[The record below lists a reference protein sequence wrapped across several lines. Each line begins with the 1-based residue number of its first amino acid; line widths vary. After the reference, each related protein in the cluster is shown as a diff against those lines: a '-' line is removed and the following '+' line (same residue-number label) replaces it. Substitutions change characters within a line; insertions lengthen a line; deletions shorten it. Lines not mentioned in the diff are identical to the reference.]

1 MAAPSLLPSSRRFVD
16 DLRPRVERAFG
27 ISSGGSDEDALQTL
41 EELADQAEG
50 RGVFEAFQELVL
62 AGADFC
68 DAPPNFGHR
77 ALGVLLREG
86 ASTVFTTNWDRC
98 IEHGSAAIGF
108 HVDVTITE
116 ADRAHRFARARY
128 HKVHGCASQPASLL
142 ISTRQLDEPPDWVQ
156 HEIGA
161 ALGTS
166 TLVFVG
172 LGTVGGYVRRRV
184 SQVIDAIGNAAPIWV
199 ADPDPSE
206 TWQEL
211 LERAGEGH
219 ILEVDSNSF
228 FDHLLRAFVR
238 EMLAHLVVAAR
249 EMDAVGWDPP
259 LQPIVERLEEAL
271 DGTGALETVDWLR
284 NGAGGVPGGTP
295 FVHSRECRDGL
306 LAVAATV
313 GEAHV
318 HFGESGDGL
327 VLRAG
332 SAFVELS
339 VWPEVRSDVAI
350 ARERARTLE
359 RHDRGCYDNPALPI
373 YHVCVG
379 QRGPLPGAN
388 LHFDIGGASV
398 PGDLIEGE
406 PQHYWVAAESVLQ
419 GQAMVRIPA

>member
-1 MAAPSLLPSSRRFVD
+1 MPAPTLLPSSREFVED
-16 DLRPRVERAFG
+16 VLPRVERAFG
-27 ISSGGSDEDALQTL
+27 ISAEGADEDALRTL
-41 EELADQAEG
+41 EELADEAERG
-50 RGVFEAFQELVL
+50 GVFDAFQELAV
-62 AGADFC
+62 AGANFC

-77 ALGVLLREG
+77 VLAVLLREG
-86 ASTVFTTNWDRC
+86 ASAVFTVNWDRC
-98 IEHGSAAIGF
+98 IEHGSAAVGF

-116 ADRAHRFARARY
+116 ADRAHRFGSARY
-128 HKVHGCASQPASLL
+128 HKVHGCASQPSSLL
-142 ISTRQLDEPPDWVQ
+142 ISTAQLDEPPDWVR

-161 ALGTS
+161 ALGAS

-172 LGTVGGYVRRRV
+172 LGTVGGYVQRRV
-184 SQVIDAIGNAAPIWV
+184 AQVMNAIGHAAPIWV

-211 LERAGEGH
+211 LVRAGEGH
-219 ILEVDSNSF
+219 ILEIDSNSF

-249 EMDAVGWDPP
+249 EMDALGWDPP
-259 LQPIVERLEEAL
+259 IEPVVERFEEAL
-271 DGTGALETVDWLR
+271 HVTGALETVDWLR
-284 NGAGGVPGGTP
+284 KGAGGVAGGTP

-306 LAVAATV
+306 LALVAIV
-313 GEAHV
+313 GEAQV
-318 HFGESGDGL
+318 RVGVSGDGL

-332 SAFVELS
+332 SAFVELA

-350 ARERARTLE
+350 ARERVRTLE
-359 RHDRGCYDNPALPI
+359 RHDRGCYEDPGWPI
-373 YHVCVG
+373 YHICVG

-388 LHFDIGGASV
+388 VQIDIGGASV

-419 GQAMVRIPA
+419 GQAMTRVPA